1 MADRPQLRQ
10 PPGVVAAV
18 LLICTLVGLLAGVG
32 TRQLVTRLTNAAHL
46 GQDGLGPHGTTSTF
60 TPTSTAGPLRSPTA
74 TASIP
79 GEFSGFTLRAQVSL
93 PSVAPGQQF
102 TITATVIAKDGVTP
116 LGGVLCSIGA
126 PGDGNESLFPQ
137 WPAGIV
143 SNTNGEATWTLQ
155 APNVPKGTYYV
166 KVSAT
171 GVRGYFYF
179 TDASVTI
186 SG

>member
-1 MADRPQLRQ
+1 VADRPQLRQ

-32 TRQLVTRLTNAAHL
+32 TRQVVTRLTNATHL
-46 GQDGLGPHGTTSTF
+46 GQDGLGPHGTTSAV

-74 TASIP
+74 TAANP
-79 GEFSGFTLRAQVSL
+79 GEFSHFTVQAQVS
-93 PSVAPGQQF
+93 PSSVAPGQQF
-102 TITATVIAKDGVTP
+102 TITATVIARDGVTP

-126 PGDGNESLFPQ
+126 PGDGNQSLFPQ

-143 SNTNGEATWTLQ
+143 SNTHGEATWTLQ

-171 GVRGYFYF
+171 AANGNFYF
-179 TDASVTI
+179 ADVSVII